1 MEGKAIY
8 AALQAVQRELK
19 APKGQYNSFG
29 KYKYRSCE
37 DIVEAVKPLLNEH
50 GLILTMSDDVVE
62 FGNYAHKKT
71 TGNDVVETSGSRI
84 YIKAT
89 ATVIDV
95 VTGDKI
101 EVTAMAR
108 EPEEKKGM
116 DCSQITGTAS
126 SYARKYALNGLFA
139 IDDTKDADTD
149 AYKQQTSGSQTPQNR
164 PQQPVNIGKGS
175 NNTDMRTKAMKSLT
189 EAIKQCGVTK
199 EEVSAIAGV
208 KYGKV
213 STKDMSIGE
222 IADLANNLQM
232 YIIETTGVG
241 A

>member
-1 MEGKAIY
+1 MMEGKAIY
-8 AALQAVQRELK
+8 AALQAVQRDLK

-37 DIVEAVKPLLNEH
+37 DIVEAVKPLLNDQ
-50 GLILTMSDDVVE
+50 GLILTMSDEVIGVADRV
-62 FGNYAHKKT
+62 
-71 TGNDVVETSGSRI
+71 

-89 ATVIDV
+89 CKVIDV
-95 VTGDKI
+95 ATGDCI
-101 EVTAMAR
+101 ETTALAR
-108 EPEEKKGM
+108 ESLTKKGM
-116 DCSQITGTAS
+116 DDSQITGTAS

-164 PQQPVNIGKGS
+164 PQQPANIGKGS
-175 NNTDMRTKAMKSLT
+175 GNNDMRTKAMKSLT